1 MLPQGDGLYNITGTL
16 ADLLPVSGYGD
27 IWVDMVGVKLTAS
40 SDLVVTADSRLE
52 VRQVR
57 LSLASQEV
65 RVRWWVCS
73 TCSLPDYLLHIWQ
86 LLADILWLQVRSS
99 YLSLSN

>member
-57 LSLASQEV
+57 LSPPYLAA
-65 RVRWWVCS
+65 
-73 TCSLPDYLLHIWQ
+73 PG
-86 LLADILWLQVRSS
+86 
-99 YLSLSN
+99 